1 MKTAQNWMQATI
13 VATRDLSPTVRE
25 FEIRPLHGA
34 PASYPPGAHLQMQV
48 MVKGAEHGA
57 VQGAVQ
63 GAKLQTRS
71 YSLTGTPRADAWR
84 IAVKRMDDG
93 RGGSQAMWRL
103 AVGDRL
109 MVSEPQ
115 NFFALDLTAPG
126 YLLVAGGIGITPL
139 VGIAERL
146 ARHARATGV
155 PVRMLYGARSAIEL
169 VFEAAL
175 RQAFDGLQQAGQ
187 AATEAGRAPG
197 VSGFASALQT
207 FTGPAPID
215 FAREISALPQGA
227 QLYTCGPVPML
238 EALKV
243 TWADAG
249 RPIAD
254 LRFETFASSG
264 RLPTQPF
271 RLKLPRHGLDIMVPS
286 DTTLLDALEQA
297 GVPTISDCRRGECGL
312 CAMDVLAVQG
322 EIDHRDV
329 FLSAHEKTAGQRIC
343 VCVSRVAGEI
353 TLDSAWRPDNS

>member
-1 MKTAQNWMQATI
+1 MKTAQNWMQAT
-13 VATRDLSPTVRE
+13 VVSTRDLSPTVRE
-25 FEIRPLHGA
+25 FEIRPLDGA
-34 PASYPPGAHLQMQV
+34 PLSYPPGAHLQMQV
-48 MVKGAEHGA
+48 MVQAG

-63 GAKLQTRS
+63 GAKVQTRS
-71 YSLTGTPRADAWR
+71 YSLTGAPRADTWR

-93 RGGSQAMWRL
+93 RGGSKAMWRL
-103 AVGDRL
+103 AAGDRL

-115 NFFALDLTAPG
+115 NFFPLDLTAPG

-139 VGIAERL
+139 VGIAQRL
-146 ARHARATGV
+146 ADHARATGV
-155 PVRMLYGARSAIEL
+155 PVRMLYGARSADEL

-175 RQAFDGLQQAGQ
+175 RQAFDGLQETGQ
-187 AATEAGRAPG
+187 A
-197 VSGFASALQT
+197 ALQT

-215 FAREISALPQGA
+215 FVSEIAALPKGA

-238 EALKV
+238 EALKLA
-243 TWADAG
+243 WSDAG

-254 LRFETFASSG
+254 LRFETFGSSG

-271 RLKLPRHGLDIMVPS
+271 RLRLPRHGVDIMVPS
-286 DTTLLDALEQA
+286 DATLLDALEQA

-329 FLSAHEKTAGQRIC
+329 FLSAHEKAAGQRIC

>member
-1 MKTAQNWMQATI
+1 MKISQNWMQARVLT
-13 VATRDLSPTVRE
+13 TRDLSPTVRE
-25 FEIRPLHGA
+25 FEIRPLDVA
-34 PASYPPGAHLQMQV
+34 PLSYAPGAHLQIQIMVQTPVQV
-48 MVKGAEHGA
+48 GVQA
-57 VQGAVQ
+57 VQGAVS
-63 GAKLQTRS
+63 GGKLQTRS
-71 YSLTGTPRADAWR
+71 YSLTGAPDLHAWR

-93 RGGSQAMWRL
+93 RGGSMAMWRL
-103 AVGDRL
+103 AAGDRL

-115 NFFALDLTAPG
+115 NFFPLDLTAPG

-139 VGIAERL
+139 VGIAQRL
-146 ARHARATGV
+146 AAHARTTGV
-155 PVRMLYGARSAIEL
+155 PVRMLYGARSADEL

-175 RQAFDGLQQAGQ
+175 RQAFDGL
-187 AATEAGRAPG
+187 PD
-197 VSGFASALQT
+197 ALQT

-215 FAREISALPQGA
+215 FARETAALVPGA

-238 EALKV
+238 EAIKRAWG
-243 TWADAG
+243 TAG

-254 LRFETFASSG
+254 LRFETFGSSG

-271 RLKLPRHGLDIMVPS
+271 RLKLPRHGVDIIVPS

-297 GVPTISDCRRGECGL
+297 GVPAISDCRRGECGL

-329 FLSAHEKTAGQRIC
+329 FLSEHEKAACNRIC

-353 TLDSAWRPDNS
+353 TLDSAWRADNY

>member
-1 MKTAQNWMQATI
+1 MKTAQNWMQAAV
-13 VATRDLSPTVRE
+13 VATRDMSPTVRE
-25 FEIRPLHGA
+25 FEIRPLEGA
-34 PASYPPGAHLQMQV
+34 PLTYPPGAHLQMQV
-48 MVKGAEHGA
+48 MVQADAQSGRM
-57 VQGAVQ
+57 
-63 GAKLQTRS
+63 QTRS
-71 YSLTGTPRADAWR
+71 YSLTGAPRADAWR

-115 NFFALDLTAPG
+115 NFFPLDLTAPG

-139 VGIAERL
+139 LGIAQRL
-146 ARHARATGV
+146 ADHARATGV
-155 PVRMLYGARSAIEL
+155 PVRMLYGARSADEL

-175 RQAFDGLQQAGQ
+175 RQAFDGLREPGQ
-187 AATEAGRAPG
+187 TARPG
-197 VSGFASALQT
+197 GMPASSSGGAFASTLQT

-215 FAREISALPQGA
+215 FAGEIAALPKGA

-238 EALKV
+238 EALKLA
-243 TWADAG
+243 WSDAG

-254 LRFETFASSG
+254 LRFETFGSSG

-271 RLKLPRHGLDIMVPS
+271 RLKLPRHGIDIIVPS

-343 VCVSRVAGEI
+343 VCVSRAAGEI
-353 TLDSAWRPDNS
+353 TLDSAWRADTP

>member
-1 MKTAQNWMQATI
+1 MKTAQNWMQAT
-13 VATRDLSPTVRE
+13 VFATRDLSPTVRE
-25 FEIRPLHGA
+25 FEIRPLEGA
-34 PASYPPGAHLQMQV
+34 PLTYPPGAHLQMQV
-48 MVKGAEHGA
+48 MVQAGAQRE
-57 VQGAVQ
+57 VQS
-63 GAKLQTRS
+63 AKVQTRS
-71 YSLTGTPRADAWR
+71 YSLTGAPRADTWR

-93 RGGSQAMWRL
+93 RGGSKAMWRL
-103 AVGDRL
+103 AAGDRL

-115 NFFALDLTAPG
+115 NFFPLDLTAPG
-126 YLLVAGGIGITPL
+126 YLLVAGGIGITP
-139 VGIAERL
+139 RL
-146 ARHARATGV
+146 AAHARATGV
-155 PVRMLYGARSAIEL
+155 PVRMLYGARTADEL

-175 RQAFDGLQQAGQ
+175 RQAFEGLQETGQ
-187 AATEAGRAPG
+187 A
-197 VSGFASALQT
+197 ALQT

-215 FAREISALPQGA
+215 FASEIAALPMGA
-227 QLYTCGPVPML
+227 QIYTCGPVPML
-238 EALKV
+238 EALKLA
-243 TWADAG
+243 WSDAG

-254 LRFETFASSG
+254 LRFETFGSSG

-271 RLKLPRHGLDIMVPS
+271 RLKLPRHGIDIMVPV

-329 FLSAHEKTAGQRIC
+329 FLSAHEKAACQRIC

>member
-1 MKTAQNWMQATI
+1 MKISQNWTQAA
-13 VATRDLSPTVRE
+13 VAATRDLSPTVRE
-25 FEIRPLHGA
+25 FEIRPLEGG

-48 MVKGAEHGA
+48 MVGSGNM
-57 VQGAVQ
+57 
-63 GAKLQTRS
+63 QTRS
-71 YSLTGTPRADAWR
+71 YSLTGAPRADAWR

-93 RGGSQAMWRL
+93 RGGSLAMWRL

-115 NFFALDLTAPG
+115 NFFPLDLTAPG

-139 VGIAERL
+139 VGIAQCLGAL
-146 ARHARATGV
+146 ARAKGV
-155 PVRMLYGARSAIEL
+155 PVRMLYGARSADEL

-175 RQAFDGLQQAGQ
+175 RQVFEGQ
-187 AATEAGRAPG
+187 PET
-197 VSGFASALQT
+197 FQT
-207 FTGPAPID
+207 FTGSAPID
-215 FAREISALPQGA
+215 FDREIAALPQGG

-238 EALKV
+238 EALKRA
-243 TWADAG
+243 WSDAG

-254 LRFETFASSG
+254 LRFETFGSSG

-271 RLKLPRHGLDIMVPS
+271 RLKLPRHGIDIVVPS

-297 GVPTISDCRRGECGL
+297 GVQTISDCRRGECGL
-312 CAMDVLAVQG
+312 CAMDVLAVKG

-329 FLSAHEKTAGQRIC
+329 FLSAHEKAACQRIC